1 MKHEYELKAERFKQ
15 TVYRMSKIVGDG
27 YLKGVNGQDLRKIE
41 ISIGATKPDETGMRR
56 LYLKLFATN
65 GFATACARLEST
77 AGREAVNADAKGLRQ
92 NMFGRAAVVAPKAFL
107 DAIRAKI
114 RGLKRDARLSYDD
127 ETGVLEFEGE
137 QVPTELVIGDNPL
150 SAIFEEEYAVPG
162 TWKYLYQCSG
172 YCWDNAMKRYEAE
185 AKRKWNLTPTKF
197 ARTASAVLQT
207 IDGNLWIQAQ
217 KDDDRR
223 QCVERLD
230 AIDLKEAIASESA
243 PANLFEPARFNYEM
257 LCELVKFANP
267 AKDFV
272 RICRFK
278 DSLAY
283 SFYNS
288 YRCQSY
294 EAVLIALEDAQSIE
308 TEPATARDRVKANG
322 VNDRPD
328 ARCASPANTVSNANG
343 GEPGSSSPKPGPAPS
358 PAAALFGS
366 VGDEVERRVVVMPIA
381 HNDGKRAK
389 ILTTEEEGA
398 IKRRA
403 KEKVE
408 MERKREDEQKNAQR
422 KEQEKEFEFN
432 SLVRAAAGVLDDVE
446 LGAKERAD
454 KIVAIADEVA
464 KKHKK
469 ARLIEF
475 IKRLGFPAPTSCTI
489 AVLKERLRENVRR
502 RAPDPTRRLF
512 AKGISGWTPNQDLLN
527 AAREWLAYEIAEHE
541 AFKAERE
548 LVHGATELRARFEE
562 KAKSAKEDLRKLVG
576 AEILEGKLAGA
587 CSQVAFGRAVEYW
600 LLQAFGFMT
609 EKR

>member
-27 YLKGVNGQDLRKIE
+27 YLKGVNGQDLSKIE

-65 GFATACARLEST
+65 GFAVACARLEST
-77 AGREAVNADAKGLRQ
+77 AGREAVNADAKELRQ

-114 RGLKRDARLSYDD
+114 RGLKRDARISYDD
-127 ETGVLEFEGE
+127 ETGVLAFESE

-150 SAIFEEEYAVPG
+150 SAIFDEEYAVPG
-162 TWKYLYQCSG
+162 AWKYLYQCSG
-172 YCWDNAMKRYEAE
+172 YCWDHAMKRYEAE

-294 EAVLIALEDAQSIE
+294 EAILIALEDAQSI
-308 TEPATARDRVKANG
+308 EPATARDRVKANE

-328 ARCASPANTVSNANG
+328 ARCASPANTVSNASGGESGSSSPKQGTAPSPSRDFDGLYPLDPSGDRKEDSKARERYAKRIEKLREMVANAKAKLGEKYWAALDAEADALEQQFRDRESELAKAQVEKDYATKIRVCQEIADLMERRDAIGVLGLLFSPETHIREIEKAGDFPRVVTKRRRVAALAEELRKRLDAPATARDRVKADGVNDRPDARCATLSNTVSNANG
-343 GEPGSSSPKPGPAPS
+343 DEPGSSSPKPGPAPS
-358 PAAALFGS
+358 PALDALDALRI
-366 VGDEVERRVVVMPIA
+366 VQTLIA
-381 HNDGKRAK
+381 G
-389 ILTTEEEGA
+389 
-398 IKRRA
+398 
-403 KEKVE
+403 
-408 MERKREDEQKNAQR
+408 
-422 KEQEKEFEFN
+422 
-432 SLVRAAAGVLDDVE
+432 
-446 LGAKERAD
+446 
-454 KIVAIADEVA
+454 
-464 KKHKK
+464 
-469 ARLIEF
+469 
-475 IKRLGFPAPTSCTI
+475 
-489 AVLKERLRENVRR
+489 
-502 RAPDPTRRLF
+502 
-512 AKGISGWTPNQDLLN
+512 
-527 AAREWLAYEIAEHE
+527 
-541 AFKAERE
+541 
-548 LVHGATELRARFEE
+548 
-562 KAKSAKEDLRKLVG
+562 
-576 AEILEGKLAGA
+576 ILEG
-587 CSQVAFGRAVEYW
+587 RADV
-600 LLQAFGFMT
+600 LNALSNIAKTIG
-609 EKR
+609 

>member
-27 YLKGVNGQDLRKIE
+27 HLKGVNGQDLSKIE

-65 GFATACARLEST
+65 GFAIACARLEST
-77 AGREAVNADAKGLRQ
+77 AGREAVAADAKELRQ

-114 RGLKRDARLSYDD
+114 RGLKRDARISYDD
-127 ETGVLEFEGE
+127 ETGVLAFEGE
-137 QVPTELVIGDNPL
+137 QVPTELVIGDKPL
-150 SAIFEEEYAVPG
+150 SAIFDEEYAVPG

-172 YCWDNAMKRYEAE
+172 YCWDRAMKRYEAE

-207 IDGNLWIQAQ
+207 LDGNLWIQAQ

-230 AIDLKEAIASESA
+230 AIDLKEAIASEST

-294 EAVLIALEDAQSIE
+294 EAVLIALEDALNIE
-308 TEPATARDRVKANG
+308 TEPPKPETEPAPSRPGEPLQPANNVSGGAPCSSSPKPGAAPSRPGDRKEDLKARERCAKRIEKLREMVANAKAKLGEKYWAALDAEADALEQQFRDRESELAKAQVEKDYATKIRVCQEIADLMERRDAIG
-322 VNDRPD
+322 VLGLLFSPETHIREIEKAGDFPRVV
-328 ARCASPANTVSNANG
+328 AKRRRVAALAEELRKRLEAASDEPPQPAPNESEDEG
-343 GEPGSSSPKPGPAPS
+343 CDSSPKPGPAPS
-358 PAAALFGS
+358 PALDALDALRI
-366 VGDEVERRVVVMPIA
+366 VQTLIA
-381 HNDGKRAK
+381 G
-389 ILTTEEEGA
+389 
-398 IKRRA
+398 
-403 KEKVE
+403 
-408 MERKREDEQKNAQR
+408 
-422 KEQEKEFEFN
+422 
-432 SLVRAAAGVLDDVE
+432 
-446 LGAKERAD
+446 
-454 KIVAIADEVA
+454 
-464 KKHKK
+464 
-469 ARLIEF
+469 
-475 IKRLGFPAPTSCTI
+475 
-489 AVLKERLRENVRR
+489 
-502 RAPDPTRRLF
+502 
-512 AKGISGWTPNQDLLN
+512 
-527 AAREWLAYEIAEHE
+527 
-541 AFKAERE
+541 
-548 LVHGATELRARFEE
+548 
-562 KAKSAKEDLRKLVG
+562 
-576 AEILEGKLAGA
+576 ILEG
-587 CSQVAFGRAVEYW
+587 RADV
-600 LLQAFGFMT
+600 LNALSNIAKTIG
-609 EKR
+609 

>member
-27 YLKGVNGQDLRKIE
+27 YLKGVNAQDLRKIE

-77 AGREAVNADAKGLRQ
+77 AGREAVAADAKELRQ

-114 RGLKRDARLSYDD
+114 RGLKRDARISYDD
-127 ETGVLEFEGE
+127 ETGVLAFEGE
-137 QVPTELVIGDNPL
+137 QVPTELVIGDKPL

-162 TWKYLYQCSG
+162 AWKYLYQCSG
-172 YCWDNAMKRYEAE
+172 YRWDNAMKRYEAE

-207 IDGNLWIQAQ
+207 LDGNLWIQAQ

-230 AIDLKEAIASESA
+230 AIDLKDACAGESA

-257 LCELVKFANP
+257 LCELMKFVNP

-294 EAVLIALEDAQSIE
+294 EAILIALEDAQSIE
-308 TEPATARDRVKANG
+308 TEPAPEPTVETPQREKDDDGFYPLDPSGSEKEDGFATARYRKRIEKLRNAVVGAKTRLGDQYAAALDDLRDELERGFRDAESKLAKATVEKDYPAKIEACKQIADLMERRDAIGVLGMLFSPETHIREIEKAGDFPRVVAKRRRVAELAEEL
-322 VNDRPD
+322 RKRLE
-328 ARCASPANTVSNANG
+328 AASDEPPQPAPNESEDEG
-343 GEPGSSSPKPGPAPS
+343 CDSSPKPGTEPS
-358 PAAALFGS
+358 RQLDALDALRI
-366 VGDEVERRVVVMPIA
+366 VQTLIA
-381 HNDGKRAK
+381 G
-389 ILTTEEEGA
+389 
-398 IKRRA
+398 
-403 KEKVE
+403 
-408 MERKREDEQKNAQR
+408 
-422 KEQEKEFEFN
+422 
-432 SLVRAAAGVLDDVE
+432 
-446 LGAKERAD
+446 
-454 KIVAIADEVA
+454 
-464 KKHKK
+464 
-469 ARLIEF
+469 
-475 IKRLGFPAPTSCTI
+475 
-489 AVLKERLRENVRR
+489 
-502 RAPDPTRRLF
+502 
-512 AKGISGWTPNQDLLN
+512 
-527 AAREWLAYEIAEHE
+527 
-541 AFKAERE
+541 
-548 LVHGATELRARFEE
+548 
-562 KAKSAKEDLRKLVG
+562 
-576 AEILEGKLAGA
+576 ILEG
-587 CSQVAFGRAVEYW
+587 RADV
-600 LLQAFGFMT
+600 LNALSNIAKTIG
-609 EKR
+609 